1 MGEVVHT
8 SRIKIVRGNG
18 PTRKAVI
25 EGLDEPI
32 YYGVHGGI
40 KKFYKIE
47 PEKEHAATLD
57 HIIAA
62 TAACMM
68 GTLATLLARDKIST
82 SEDRYHAD
90 VEGDIENASG
100 VLKITRIRVK
110 YHLKIH
116 TEKVPEAQTAF
127 SSYLQFCPAAQ
138 SIKGCIEIKDE
149 LVLEHTSS
157 AMH

>member
-8 SRIKIVRGNG
+8 SRIKIVRENG

-68 GTLATLLARDKIST
+68 GTLSTLLAGKKIST
-82 SEDRYHAD
+82 SEERYRAEA
-90 VEGDIENASG
+90 EGDIENVDG
-100 VLKITRIRVK
+100 VLKITQIRVK

-116 TEKVPEAQTAF
+116 PEKVPEAKMAF

-149 LVLEHTSS
+149 LVIEHTD
-157 AMH
+157 AAIH

>member
-1 MGEVVHT
+1 MGEIVHT
-8 SRIKIVRGNG
+8 SRIKIVRENG
-18 PTRKAVI
+18 PTRKAII
-25 EGLDEPI
+25 EGLNEPV

-62 TAACMM
+62 TGACMM
-68 GTLATLLARDKIST
+68 GTFSTLLARDKIST

-90 VEGDIENASG
+90 VEGDIENADG
-100 VLKITRIRVK
+100 VLKITQIRVK

-116 TEKVPEAQTAF
+116 TEKVPEAKMAF

-138 SIKGCIEIKDE
+138 SIKGCIAIKDN
-149 LVLEHTSS
+149 LALEHIEPI
-157 AMH
+157 

>member
-1 MGEVVHT
+1 MGEVIHT
-8 SRIKIVRGNG
+8 SRIKIVRESG

-25 EGLDEPI
+25 EGLNEPI

-47 PEKEHAATLD
+47 PEKEYAATLD

-90 VEGDIENASG
+90 VEGDIENAGG
-100 VLKITRIRVK
+100 VLKITQIRVK

-138 SIKGCIEIKDE
+138 SIKGCIEIKDS
-149 LVLEHTSS
+149 LVLEH
-157 AMH
+157 MN

>member
-1 MGEVVHT
+1 M
-8 SRIKIVRGNG
+8 
-18 PTRKAVI
+18 
-25 EGLDEPI
+25 
-32 YYGVHGGI
+32 
-40 KKFYKIE
+40 
-47 PEKEHAATLD
+47 
-57 HIIAA
+57 
-62 TAACMM
+62 
-68 GTLATLLARDKIST
+68 ATLLARDKIST